1 MISDLRANATRI
13 RDRVTE
19 AAERA
24 DRDPAS
30 VTIVAVSKTFP
41 REDVNA
47 AYDAGFRVF
56 GENRVQ
62 EIREKYALPFPAD
75 LHIHMIGSLQTN
87 KIGQLLPFIDVVETV
102 DRLSL
107 VEALQHQL
115 ERHHQQLEV
124 MLEVNVSGEA
134 QKAGVPSEDAG
145 DLLRAVI
152 DAPNLVPVGFMTM
165 APLGA
170 DEAVLRSVFGGLRRL
185 RDQLQHDFGVAVP
198 ALSMGMSNDFE
209 IAIEE
214 GATHVRIGRALF
226 GERL

>member
-1 MISDLRANATRI
+1 MISDLRANATHI
-13 RDRVTE
+13 RERVSA

-24 DRDPAS
+24 DRDPAA

-41 REDVNA
+41 REDVDA
-47 AYDAGFRVF
+47 AYEAGFRVF

-62 EIREKYALPFPAD
+62 EISEKYALPFPAD

-87 KIGQLLPFIDVVETV
+87 KIGQLLPFMDVLETV

-107 VEALQHQL
+107 VEALQRQL
-115 ERHHQQLEV
+115 ERRDQQLNV
-124 MLEVNVSGEA
+124 MLEVNVAGES
-134 QKAGVPSEDAG
+134 QKAGVSPEETS

-152 DAPNLVPVGFMTM
+152 AAPHLVPVGFMTM

-170 DEAVLRSVFGGLRRL
+170 DEATLRYVFGGLREL
-185 RDQLQHDFGVAVP
+185 RDRMQHELGVALP
-198 ALSMGMSNDFE
+198 ALSMGMSDDFE

-226 GERL
+226 GER